1 VGNLAFTYTLPSA
14 TLSIGYTHDATPNV
28 LLAQVT
34 LNDAGNVNASY
45 LLPKGF
51 DLSGT
56 VGASV
61 NRSFLGPQG
70 FGPPTGAWLG
80 DAAVGWVPASVPMRL
95 ELRYQFSHQQ
105 RLYLQD
111 VALPTVTRHAG
122 LLNTTFAWPGQPTLA
137 RAAFTALPAPTASP
151 EIIGK
156 QAPRTVRGE
165 DEATKKEESEA
176 EGRAPRSE

>member
-1 VGNLAFTYTLPSA
+1 
-14 TLSIGYTHDATPNV
+14 
-28 LLAQVT
+28 
-34 LNDAGNVNASY
+34 
-45 LLPKGF
+45 
-51 DLSGT
+51 
-56 VGASV
+56 
-61 NRSFLGPQG
+61 
-70 FGPPTGAWLG
+70 
-80 DAAVGWVPASVPMRL
+80 MRL